1 MKTGGGF
8 DNNLMLINSTSKVTS
23 TVTGDAVDF
32 NGPDLYE
39 INIRAVVPL
48 ADGTSPKMVLK
59 IQESDDKSN
68 WDDLYVF
75 PDIEAVGE
83 FNKKMRGTKRWRRAV
98 ATITGTSPDFGFVMV
113 GASTGGVL

>member
-8 DNNLMLINSTSKVTS
+8 DNNLMLINSTSAVTS
-23 TVTGDAVDF
+23 TVTGSAVDF

-39 INIRAVVPL
+39 INIRACVPK
-48 ADGTSPKMVLK
+48 ASGTSPKMVLK

-68 WDDLYVF
+68 WTDLYVF
-75 PDIEAVGE
+75 PDIEAAGE
-83 FNKKMRGTKRWRRAV
+83 WNKKMRGTKRWRRAV
-98 ATITGTSPDFGFVMV
+98 ATITGTSPDFGYVMV